1 MIRHLIISLI
11 CLITSFPIFS
21 QSDTVNKDLV
31 CIPTIQARQ
40 IVSDLIDYDLCKM
53 ERDTLLLQIKDLNS
67 IVEQN
72 NILIDKFK
80 TTTDSLMFI
89 NKELVKKTTTQSLEL
104 VSKDDKISRL
114 RNTRNVTILTT
125 VLTAVLPAILNKE

>member
-1 MIRHLIISLI
+1 M
-11 CLITSFPIFS
+11 SFPIFS
-21 QSDTVNKDLV
+21 QSDTVNETLV
-31 CIPTIQARQ
+31 CIPTIQAKQVVR
-40 IVSDLIDYDLCKM
+40 DLINYDLCKM
-53 ERDTLLLQIKDLNS
+53 ERDSLLLQVNDLSS

-72 NILIDKFK
+72 NILIDRFK

-89 NKELVKKTTTQSLEL
+89 NQDLVEKTTVQSLEL

-125 VLTAVLPAILNKE
+125 VLTAVLPVVLNKE

>member
-1 MIRHLIISLI
+1 M
-11 CLITSFPIFS
+11 SFPIFS
-21 QSDTVNKDLV
+21 QSDTANETLV
-31 CIPTIQARQ
+31 CIPTIQAKQVVR
-40 IVSDLIDYDLCKM
+40 DLINYDLCKM
-53 ERDTLLLQIKDLNS
+53 ERDSLLLQVNDLSS

-72 NILIDKFK
+72 NILIDRFK

-89 NKELVKKTTTQSLEL
+89 NQDLVEKTTVQSLEL

-125 VLTAVLPAILNKE
+125 VLTAVLPVVLNKE

>member
-1 MIRHLIISLI
+1 M
-11 CLITSFPIFS
+11 
-21 QSDTVNKDLV
+21 NKDLV

-125 VLTAVLPAILNKE
+125 VLTAVLPAILNTE

>member
-1 MIRHLIISLI
+1 M
-11 CLITSFPIFS
+11 SFPIFS
-21 QSDTVNKDLV
+21 QSDTVSEDLV
-31 CIPTIQARQ
+31 CIPTIQAKQ
-40 IVSDLIDYDLCKM
+40 IASDLIKYELCKM
-53 ERDTLLLQIKDLNS
+53 EVDSLLSQVNDLNS

-89 NKELVKKTTTQSLEL
+89 NQGLIDKTTYQSLEI
-104 VSKDDKISRL
+104 VSKEDKIKRL

-125 VLTAVLPAILNKE
+125 VLTAILPVVLSNE

>member
-1 MIRHLIISLI
+1 M
-11 CLITSFPIFS
+11 SFPIFS
-21 QSDTVNKDLV
+21 QSDTVSEDLV
-31 CIPTIQARQ
+31 CIPTIQAKQ
-40 IVSDLIDYDLCKM
+40 IASDLLKYDLCRM
-53 ERDTLLLQIKDLNS
+53 ERDSLLLQVNDLNS

-89 NKELVKKTTTQSLEL
+89 NQGLIDKTTYQSLEI
-104 VSKDDKISRL
+104 VSKEDKIKRL

-125 VLTAVLPAILNKE
+125 VLTAILPVVLSNE

>member
-1 MIRHLIISLI
+1 M
-11 CLITSFPIFS
+11 SFPIFS
-21 QSDTVNKDLV
+21 QSDTVNEKLV
-31 CIPTIQARQ
+31 CIPTIQAKQVVR
-40 IVSDLIDYDLCKM
+40 DLINYDLCKM
-53 ERDTLLLQIKDLNS
+53 ERDSLLLQVNDLNS

-72 NILIDKFK
+72 NILIDRFK

-89 NKELVKKTTTQSLEL
+89 NKELVKKTTVQSIEL

-125 VLTAVLPAILNKE
+125 VLTAVLPVILNKE

>member
-1 MIRHLIISLI
+1 M
-11 CLITSFPIFS
+11 SFPIFS
-21 QSDTVNKDLV
+21 QSDTVNETLV
-31 CIPTIQARQ
+31 CIPTIQAKQVVR
-40 IVSDLIDYDLCKM
+40 DLINYDLCKM
-53 ERDTLLLQIKDLNS
+53 ERDSLLLQVNDLNS

-72 NILIDKFK
+72 NILIEKFK

-89 NKELVKKTTTQSLEL
+89 NQELVDKTTIQTLEL

-125 VLTAVLPAILNKE
+125 VLTAVLPVILNKE

>member
-1 MIRHLIISLI
+1 M
-11 CLITSFPIFS
+11 SFPILS
-21 QSDTVNKDLV
+21 QCDTVNETLV
-31 CIPTIQARQ
+31 CIPTIQAKQVVR
-40 IVSDLIDYDLCKM
+40 DLINYDLCKM
-53 ERDTLLLQIKDLNS
+53 ERDSLLLQVNDLNS

-80 TTTDSLMFI
+80 ITTDSLMFI
-89 NKELVKKTTTQSLEL
+89 NQELVDKTTVQSLEL
-104 VSKDDKISRL
+104 VSKDDKITRL

>member
-1 MIRHLIISLI
+1 
-11 CLITSFPIFS
+11 
-21 QSDTVNKDLV
+21 
-31 CIPTIQARQ
+31 
-40 IVSDLIDYDLCKM
+40 M
-53 ERDTLLLQIKDLNS
+53 ERDSLLLQVNDLNS

-72 NILIDKFK
+72 NILIDRFK

-89 NKELVKKTTTQSLEL
+89 NKELVEKTTVQSLEL

-125 VLTAVLPAILNKE
+125 VLTAILPVVLSKE

>member
-1 MIRHLIISLI
+1 M
-11 CLITSFPIFS
+11 
-21 QSDTVNKDLV
+21 NKDLV

-72 NILIDKFK
+72 NILIDRFK

-89 NKELVKKTTTQSLEL
+89 NQELVDKTTVQTLEL

-125 VLTAVLPAILNKE
+125 VLTAVLPVILNKE

>member
-1 MIRHLIISLI
+1 M
-11 CLITSFPIFS
+11 SFPIFS
-21 QSDTVNKDLV
+21 QSDTVNETLV
-31 CIPTIQARQ
+31 CIPTIQAKQVVR
-40 IVSDLIDYDLCKM
+40 DLINYDLCKM
-53 ERDTLLLQIKDLNS
+53 ERDSLLLQVNDLSS

-72 NILIDKFK
+72 NILIDRFK

-89 NKELVKKTTTQSLEL
+89 NQELVDKTTFQSLEL

-125 VLTAVLPAILNKE
+125 VLTAVLPVILNKE

>member
-1 MIRHLIISLI
+1 M
-11 CLITSFPIFS
+11 SFPIFS
-21 QSDTVNKDLV
+21 QSDTVNEKLV
-31 CIPTIQARQ
+31 CIPTIQAKQVVR
-40 IVSDLIDYDLCKM
+40 DLIKYDLCKM
-53 ERDTLLLQIKDLNS
+53 ERDSLLLQVNDLNS

-72 NILIDKFK
+72 NILIDRFK

-89 NKELVKKTTTQSLEL
+89 NKELVKKTTVQSIEL

-125 VLTAVLPAILNKE
+125 VLTAVLPVILNKE

>member
-1 MIRHLIISLI
+1 M
-11 CLITSFPIFS
+11 SFPIFS
-21 QSDTVNKDLV
+21 QSDIVNEDLV

-40 IVSDLIDYDLCKM
+40 IVSDLINYDLCKM
-53 ERDTLLLQIKDLNS
+53 ERDSLLLQVNDLNS

-72 NILIDKFK
+72 NILIDRFK

-89 NKELVKKTTTQSLEL
+89 NQGLVEKTTVQSLEL

-125 VLTAVLPAILNKE
+125 VLTAVLPVILNKE

>member
-1 MIRHLIISLI
+1 M
-11 CLITSFPIFS
+11 
-21 QSDTVNKDLV
+21 NEDLV

-40 IVSDLIDYDLCKM
+40 IVNDLINYDLCKM
-53 ERDTLLLQIKDLNS
+53 ERDSLLLQVNDLNS

-72 NILIDKFK
+72 NILIDRYK

-89 NKELVKKTTTQSLEL
+89 NQELVDKTTVQTLEL

-125 VLTAVLPAILNKE
+125 VLTAVLPVILNKE

>member
-1 MIRHLIISLI
+1 M
-11 CLITSFPIFS
+11 SFPIFS
-21 QSDTVNKDLV
+21 QSDIVNEDLV
-31 CIPTIQARQ
+31 CIPTIQAKQ
-40 IVSDLIDYDLCKM
+40 IASDLIKYDLCKM
-53 ERDTLLLQIKDLNS
+53 EVDSLLSQVNDLNS

-89 NKELVKKTTTQSLEL
+89 NQGLIDKTTYQSLEI
-104 VSKDDKISRL
+104 VSKEDKIKRL

-125 VLTAVLPAILNKE
+125 VLTAILPVVLSNE

>member
-1 MIRHLIISLI
+1 M
-11 CLITSFPIFS
+11 SFPIFS
-21 QSDTVNKDLV
+21 QSDTVSEDLV
-31 CIPTIQARQ
+31 CIPTIQAKQ
-40 IVSDLIDYDLCKM
+40 IASDLIKYDLCKM
-53 ERDTLLLQIKDLNS
+53 EVDSLLSQVNDLNS

-89 NKELVKKTTTQSLEL
+89 NQGLIDKTTYQSLEI
-104 VSKDDKISRL
+104 VSKEDKIKRL

-125 VLTAVLPAILNKE
+125 VLTAILPVVLSNE

>member
-1 MIRHLIISLI
+1 M
-11 CLITSFPIFS
+11 SFPIFS
-21 QSDTVNKDLV
+21 QSDTVNETLV
-31 CIPTIQARQ
+31 CIPTIQAKQVVR
-40 IVSDLIDYDLCKM
+40 DLINYDLCKM
-53 ERDTLLLQIKDLNS
+53 ERDSLLLQVNDLNS

-72 NILIDKFK
+72 NILIDRFK

-89 NKELVKKTTTQSLEL
+89 NKELVEKTTVQSLEL

>member
-1 MIRHLIISLI
+1 
-11 CLITSFPIFS
+11 
-21 QSDTVNKDLV
+21 
-31 CIPTIQARQ
+31 
-40 IVSDLIDYDLCKM
+40 M

-72 NILIDKFK
+72 NILIDRFK

-89 NKELVKKTTTQSLEL
+89 NQELVDKTTVQTLEL

-125 VLTAVLPAILNKE
+125 VLTAVLPVILNKE